1 MQDLQT
7 LKSEI
12 ISALDFLSSDSLK
25 LLAKFV
31 AFLRTNASQPE
42 VDQLNKDMIETV
54 DDDNLTLNFP
64 PSGSPQAILQ
74 LTGTLSV
81 EEGEAILEVVQDCRR
96 IDWELWD

>member
-1 MQDLQT
+1 
-7 LKSEI
+7 
-12 ISALDFLSSDSLK
+12 
-25 LLAKFV
+25 
-31 AFLRTNASQPE
+31 
-42 VDQLNKDMIETV
+42 V

>member
-1 MQDLQT
+1 M
-7 LKSEI
+7 
-12 ISALDFLSSDSLK
+12 
-25 LLAKFV
+25 

-42 VDQLNKDMIETV
+42 VDQLNLEQAVGTSTQSTRIGSPDLILREQVTSFKKDMIETV

-81 EEGEAILEVVQDCRR
+81 EEGEAILEIVNSTR
-96 IDWELWD
+96 